1 MSNTPRIP
9 FFARFIETESPTL
22 DTNVRAG
29 EDGGGITYP
38 IKWPPEQTKKYSSD
52 YEDTKWPG

>member
-1 MSNTPRIP
+1 MSKTTRLP

-22 DTNVRAG
+22 ETHVRAG

-38 IKWPPEQTKKYSSD
+38 IKWPPEQTKKYPSD
-52 YEDTKWPG
+52 QDDVKW